1 MNLFWLIFR
10 QTWQSGGLGLLLA
23 ALILA
28 VTATTTLRFA
38 ADSVSDAIA
47 QQAGQL
53 LAADL
58 VLSSDDPLDTVWQ
71 QRATDQGLRQS
82 ELVLF
87 SSMLQANDEFSL
99 VNVKAV
105 NAGFPLRGELSL
117 TPNALAAGQAPAG
130 AGGAGQP

>member
-38 ADSVSDAIA
+38 ADSVSDAIT

-71 QRATDQGLRQS
+71 QRARDADLRQS

-87 SSMLQANDEFSL
+87 SSMVQA
-99 VNVKAV
+99 
-105 NAGFPLRGELSL
+105 
-117 TPNALAAGQAPAG
+117 
-130 AGGAGQP
+130 